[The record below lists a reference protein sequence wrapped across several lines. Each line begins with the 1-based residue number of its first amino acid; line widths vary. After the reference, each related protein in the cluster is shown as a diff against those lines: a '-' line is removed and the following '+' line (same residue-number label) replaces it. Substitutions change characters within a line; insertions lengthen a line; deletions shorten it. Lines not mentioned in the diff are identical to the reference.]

1 MQGEWILQPPDGT
14 PIVFKRDT
22 VLWNLMSYINMLESQ
37 VGVWMVQ
44 TAQKNFKGFTKNQ
57 V

>member
-57 V
+57 I